1 MLGIVSSEVMC
12 SIGPANV
19 NSEICWSENFCVSH
33 WLDSLSSLLM
43 TDEELPDYI
52 MVMVANRRS
61 REQMEDD
68 LQLFLGSNTEEFTG
82 WLHQV
87 LQKLQEVTVANLGK
101 SLFQGCGMLI
111 CWIILSLY
119 WGWFSMFL
127 TSGDMR
133 SFSWCYC
140 TWFKVQTDIV
150 LCSFFLHDFA
160 LMRLE
165 NLHHVSNLCDNF
177 WLNTIWH
184 RWFVAGLIFC
194 SRLGESGVTVTLC
207 HMYGLITLVI

>member
-1 MLGIVSSEVMC
+1 VLGTVSSEVTC

-19 NSEICWSENFCVSH
+19 NNEICWSENFCVSR

-101 SLFQGCGMLI
+101 SLFQGCGM
-111 CWIILSLY
+111 
-119 WGWFSMFL
+119 
-127 TSGDMR
+127 
-133 SFSWCYC
+133 
-140 TWFKVQTDIV
+140 
-150 LCSFFLHDFA
+150 
-160 LMRLE
+160 
-165 NLHHVSNLCDNF
+165 
-177 WLNTIWH
+177 
-184 RWFVAGLIFC
+184 
-194 SRLGESGVTVTLC
+194 
-207 HMYGLITLVI
+207 

>member
-1 MLGIVSSEVMC
+1 
-12 SIGPANV
+12 
-19 NSEICWSENFCVSH
+19 
-33 WLDSLSSLLM
+33 M

-101 SLFQGCGMLI
+101 SLFQGCGIWI
-111 CWIILSLY
+111 CWIILTLY
-119 WGWFSMFL
+119 WGWFSMFH

-133 SFSWCYC
+133 SVCTWCYC
-140 TWFKVQTDIV
+140 TWFKVQAGVV
-150 LCSFFLHDFA
+150 LCNFFLHDFA
-160 LMRLE
+160 LIQHE
-165 NLHHVSNLCDNF
+165 NLHHFSNLCDNS
-177 WLNTIWH
+177 WLNTVWR
-184 RWFVAGLIFC
+184 RWFVAALIFC
-194 SRLGESGVTVTLC
+194 SRLGESDVTGTPSV
-207 HMYGLITLVI
+207 MYMDWLRWWFKHVA